1 VKMLKVDYKWS
12 IKYNPKNNDRP
23 EWWYRYGVAHSKWE
37 GSNADLAM
45 FYALLEEKVYDQ
57 T

>member
-1 VKMLKVDYKWS
+1 MLKVDYKWS